1 MAEPNAIY
9 PDPEL
14 SAESAARVVV
24 LHAADPGI
32 TTGHADV
39 LDKTIFR
46 AGRWF
51 RWARRTTESAC
62 VGIKRAAIY
71 VAEERPVHLVAGVA
85 IAAFVAGSG
94 LRIWRTYHE

>member
-1 MAEPNAIY
+1 MAEPNPIY

-14 SAESAARVVV
+14 SAESATRVVV

-32 TTGHADV
+32 TTGHAD
-39 LDKTIFR
+39 LFDRTIFR
-46 AGRWF
+46 AGRWLQ
-51 RWARRTTESAC
+51 RVRQTTESAC
-62 VGIKRAAIY
+62 VGIKRTAIY